1 MFEIINY
8 DNLKI
13 TISNIADWVDF
24 NVLNKTTSVTYLAR
38 ITKKKI
44 NIDLSVDEI
53 YQLLVGTFQKTNEK
67 VTVDFEYVKRHSSVF
82 KCDKDYLDMNFHL
95 LQEDNSNIDFKIE
108 FEQIYEEDMC
118 ETMFLH
124 NLYEINENL
133 DVENPEETIES
144 LKKEL
149 QTLKIKYNDLFR
161 IAEYVSVEETGM
173 EIIKR
178 KNGDYSFSSA

>member
-1 MFEIINY
+1 MFEIIDY

-13 TISNIADWVDF
+13 TISNISDWVNI

-38 ITKKKI
+38 ITKKTIK
-44 NIDLSVDEI
+44 IDLSVDEI
-53 YQLLVGTFQKTNEK
+53 YQLMVDTFQKTNEK

-95 LQEDNSNIDFKIE
+95 VQEDNSNIDFKIV
-108 FEQIYEEDMC
+108 FEQINEKDMC
-118 ETMFLH
+118 DTMFLH
-124 NLYEINENL
+124 NIYKIDENL
-133 DVENPEETIES
+133 DVKNPEETIDS

-149 QTLKIKYNDLFR
+149 QKLKIKYNDLFR
-161 IAEYVSVEETGM
+161 IAKYVSVEETGM

-178 KNGDYSFSSA
+178 KNGDYSFHEA